1 MIAIKQVE
9 AVPVRTAN
17 KLVDLI
23 KSYIIISTLIV
34 SIVQ

>member
-17 KLVDLI
+17 KLIDLI
-23 KSYIIISTLIV
+23 QS
-34 SIVQ
+34 